1 MCPRQKL
8 RCAWA
13 SAGAR
18 WPGRPLW
25 NLRSTQTSR
34 RASLVLLSS
43 PAAIFRVGSSLCPPD
58 SPPLASAGPVAALTA
73 SAPPGGVLRVRHH
86 RDQPIQRHHCTSWKQ
101 QVRCCP
107 CPRAKPQWALPLNVS
122 SRCPDLGL
130 LSTTPPPPQGLG
142 YGSAGV
148 GLGVECY
155 PQNLEDSGDG
165 GASWVMSYTLPVW
178 PGSDV
183 FLCPFPWGPK
193 SPCWAEELGSVQLL
207 RPLATAT
214 NQGTWSCVSSLVPS
228 NSSARCGSFEQL
240 DYWSNNFDDFAVSP
254 LPCPLT
260 WVQLTWDPHPASAL
274 ALFPVP
280 WVPPLPCPGPSWT
293 LPLLPHRLL

>member
-1 MCPRQKL
+1 MCAREKL

-25 NLRSTQTSR
+25 NLRSTRTSR

-43 PAAIFRVGSSLCPPD
+43 PAAIFRVGSSLRPPD

-73 SAPPGGVLRVRHH
+73 SPPPGGVLRVRHH

-130 LSTTPPPPQGLG
+130 LSTTPPPPWGLG

-165 GASWVMSYTLPVW
+165 GP
-178 PGSDV
+178 
-183 FLCPFPWGPK
+183 
-193 SPCWAEELGSVQLL
+193 LGSCHILSLCGREVTSSFALSPGGLRVHAGLRSWAVFNCSGPWLQLL
-207 RPLATAT
+207 TKGHGL
-214 NQGTWSCVSSLVPS
+214 
-228 NSSARCGSFEQL
+228 
-240 DYWSNNFDDFAVSP
+240 VSP
-254 LPCPLT
+254 AWCPIT
-260 WVQLTWDPHPASAL
+260 AQHGVEASSS
-274 ALFPVP
+274 
-280 WVPPLPCPGPSWT
+280 WIIGPTT
-293 LPLLPHRLL
+293 LMTLL